1 MASAAVARNYFKMSI
16 KCTTII
22 QKEYNILLIHAFINL
37 HVIDRCVS
45 VTEGWY
51 RKEVEYVWGKEEKET
66 QI

>member
-1 MASAAVARNYFKMSI
+1 MSI

-51 RKEVEYVWGKEEKET
+51 RKEVEYVWGKEGKET